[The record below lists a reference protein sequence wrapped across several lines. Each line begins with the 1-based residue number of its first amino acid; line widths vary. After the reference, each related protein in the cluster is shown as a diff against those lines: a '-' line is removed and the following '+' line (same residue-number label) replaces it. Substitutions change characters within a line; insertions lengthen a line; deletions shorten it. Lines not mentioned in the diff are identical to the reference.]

1 MAAGTT
7 KKDEP
12 GRKLIA
18 SNRRAFR
25 DYHVMERIEAGLV
38 LQGTEV
44 KSLREGKASLVDSY
58 ASVEGEQAFLH
69 NLHIP
74 PYECGNRFN
83 HEPTR
88 TRTLLLHKREIRR
101 VLGRSTEKGLTVI
114 PLSLYFLRG
123 KVKVELAIARG
134 KRLYDK
140 RDAMAQESARRD
152 IQREMRGK

>member
-1 MAAGTT
+1 MA
-7 KKDEP
+7 KKTED
-12 GRKLIA
+12 GRKIIV

-25 DYHVMERIEAGLV
+25 DYQIMERIEAGIV

-44 KSLREGKASLVDSY
+44 KSLREGKASLADSY
-58 ASVEGEQAFLH
+58 ATVDGEEAFLH

-88 TRTLLLHKREIRR
+88 TRKLLLHKREIRR

-123 KVKVELAIARG
+123 RVKVELAIARG
-134 KRLYDK
+134 KRSYDK
-140 RDAMAQESARRD
+140 REALARESAMRE
-152 IQREMRGK
+152 IQREMRIR